1 MTRTMALYLALV
13 WAKPAFAEI
22 ESAVSAS
29 TGLIIANIQGYTT
42 RTDTLPKNYDI
53 RWLSFR
59 SRVHAA
65 VGELQIGLANEVQA
79 TQLMETRI
87 GIHYYPF
94 AYAIDF
100 ENLHQNSLIRYS
112 AGARPYALAKLGYGR
127 YRVKSIGT
135 VGTAEISANYF
146 SIGLGMGSQWNV
158 TPTVSIDGH
167 ADASLAVG
175 MSQIAFS
182 AIILRPRV
190 GIFVML

>member
-1 MTRTMALYLALV
+1 MTRTVALLLALV
-13 WAKPAFAEI
+13 WAMPAFAEI

-79 TQLMETRI
+79 TQLMETRV
-87 GIHYYPF
+87 GVHYYPF

-100 ENLHQNSLIRYS
+100 ENLHQNSIIRYS

>member
-1 MTRTMALYLALV
+1 MIRTMALFLALV

-167 ADASLAVG
+167 VDASLAVG